1 MCTGLHLFGD
11 WVALQT
17 ALISVETRL
26 SSLSLSFQ
34 NNLIRMWK
42 VIVPLSNHFAIVPYC
57 NNCE

>member
-17 ALISVETRL
+17 ALISVETGL
-26 SSLSLSFQ
+26 SSFSLSFQ
-34 NNLIRMWK
+34 DNLIRMWK
-42 VIVPLSNHFAIVPYC
+42 VIVPLSNHFAIFPCC